1 MRNQVFRSFNS
12 LKAIAKRFVVLL
24 AGVVM
29 LLNLMQTAVMAA
41 NSPDSATKTRL
52 GTPGITESIRDED
65 NSAAKEERREW
76 QSKAS
81 SVRED
86 KENTPSTL
94 GEKLN
99 VDELAKGYDPEREAE
114 KRSVP
119 TP

>member
-1 MRNQVFRSFNS
+1 MRNYLFCSFSS

-24 AGVVM
+24 VSVVM
-29 LLNLMQTAVMAA
+29 LLSLTQTAVMAA
-41 NSPDSATKTRL
+41 NNSDTKTRL
-52 GTPGITESIRDED
+52 GVPEAADSVLDKD
-65 NSAAKEERREW
+65 NTAAKEARREW

-81 SVRED
+81 SIRED
-86 KENTPSTL
+86 KENKPNTL

-99 VDELAKGYDPEREAE
+99 VDELSEGYDPEREAE